1 MKDKI
6 KIIWVD
12 DEHDHPD
19 QSGFV
24 SDCKEANISFKMFRS
39 KNKALKEIKLYH
51 ALYDLFLLDGRIVEN
66 EEDST
71 DQADAK
77 YSRELREE
85 INHILPSYKPILVR
99 TGKIFEEEHEWYYD
113 IFGRENIHQ
122 KSEDSQKIIEAIF
135 DCVKNTPRV
144 TLQKKN
150 FLLMD
155 VLEKYFEK
163 ESEKIFIDLAI
174 TTDAENHEYRY
185 NTLRKLFEF
194 YLRKLCEKDYLPNHL
209 GKENVNIQG
218 SSLFFCGKHTHS
230 EIHGKGYILEEKKAF
245 NKVSQNLITFL
256 SRLFNEKSHTSSEY
270 FTHVKYFQTTSLF
283 ECCLSGLI
291 ELYVYTFKF
300 YIENISIKAWKIED
314 LSKPSHKNLR

>member
-1 MKDKI
+1 M
-6 KIIWVD
+6 
-12 DEHDHPD
+12 
-19 QSGFV
+19 
-24 SDCKEANISFKMFRS
+24 
-39 KNKALKEIKLYH
+39 KEIKLYH
-51 ALYDLFLLDGRIVEN
+51 ALYDLFLLAGRIVEN

-85 INHILPSYKPILVR
+85 INHILPSYKPLLVR

-144 TLQKKN
+144 TFQKKN

-163 ESEKIFIDLAI
+163 ETEKIFIDLAI

-185 NTLRKLFEF
+185 NTLRKLF
-194 YLRKLCEKDYLPNHL
+194 
-209 GKENVNIQG
+209 
-218 SSLFFCGKHTHS
+218 
-230 EIHGKGYILEEKKAF
+230 
-245 NKVSQNLITFL
+245 
-256 SRLFNEKSHTSSEY
+256 
-270 FTHVKYFQTTSLF
+270 
-283 ECCLSGLI
+283 
-291 ELYVYTFKF
+291 
-300 YIENISIKAWKIED
+300 
-314 LSKPSHKNLR
+314 